1 VYPADASAL
10 ELLIVIGKTARSVSE
25 AEALDYVAGYA
36 IGRDFS
42 ARDLQLEKTDNG
54 WSARPWMVSRQSGL
68 TSSQLI

>member
-10 ELLIVIGKTARSVSE
+10 ELLIVIDKTARSVSE

-36 IGRDFS
+36 IGATSRRAIFNWK
-42 ARDLQLEKTDNG
+42 KTDNG

>member
-1 VYPADASAL
+1 VNLDHLAESQAWSEVHPADASAL

-42 ARDLQLEKTDNG
+42 ARDLQLEKDG
-54 WSARPWMVSRQSGL
+54 
-68 TSSQLI
+68 

>member
-1 VYPADASAL
+1 VHPADASAL

-42 ARDLQLEKTDNG
+42 ARDLQLEKDG
-54 WSARPWMVSRQSGL
+54 
-68 TSSQLI
+68 